1 VVVRRE
7 EPHPGASYN
16 LFDPHGLRHQ
26 ALITDSQAPTWP
38 TWKPATGFTRGWKT
52 GSGRQGVWPCQLPC
66 SGFQAIRV
74 WLLLVQMA
82 QDLLAWARRLCLL
95 FLEAVSAALPAA
107 ACGRAAGAQRQA
119 EHPAA
124 RRPLGLGG

>member
-1 VVVRRE
+1 MAYLEARHRLHARME
-7 EPHPGASYN
+7 DRIKGAKEC
-16 LFDPHGLRHQ
+16 GL
-26 ALITDSQAPTWP
+26 AN
-38 TWKPATGFTRGWKT
+38 F
-52 GSGRQGVWPCQLPC
+52 PC
-66 SGFQAIRV
+66 SSFQAIRV